1 MSNEPNL
8 PRDPIPSELVQEDE
22 SFAGLVQEFIAGLHV
37 RIAEIGR
44 AVEAQDYVNLR
55 SLAHQLKGSAGGFGY
70 PSITEQAAR
79 LERHA
84 LDEEIQAVEADLRT
98 LENMVARVVLRA

>member
-1 MSNEPNL
+1 MSNEPNT

-22 SFAGLVQEFIAGLHV
+22 SFAELVQEFIEGLKV
-37 RIAEIGR
+37 RVGEISR
-44 AVEAQDYVNLR
+44 AIETQDYVALR

-70 PSITEQAAR
+70 PTITDQAAQ

-84 LDEEIQAVEADLRT
+84 LGEEIEAIQADLRT
-98 LENMVARVVLRA
+98 LENMVARVVLRV